1 MNLSYE
7 LSCQIQKYI
16 IIFLIILVIPFL
28 IIPIYAFLPSSI
40 KKNFG
45 QRVSKALLKLLR
57 FIWRLL
63 KLCLYI
69 LLAVVIIALG
79 SFLWPVYLGILILR
93 PQLADYILS
102 RKIF

>member
-7 LSCQIQKYI
+7 SSCQIQNYI

-28 IIPIYAFLPSSI
+28 IILIYAFLPSSI

-45 QRVSKALLKLLR
+45 HRVGKALLKLLR
-57 FIWRLL
+57 IIWRLL

-69 LLAVVIIALG
+69 IFAVAIIALG
-79 SFLWPVYLGILILR
+79 SFLWPVYWGILILR
-93 PQLADYILS
+93 PKLAAYILS